1 MDDLG
6 TELAGGAGDAVMQ
19 SILTD
24 VPALAEDSTTAA
36 AVAFR
41 TVVPELPALADAER
55 ALLSEWLDRATTTGS

>member
-1 MDDLG
+1 MY
-6 TELAGGAGDAVMQ
+6 DAVMQ

-41 TVVPELPALADAER
+41 TVVPKLPMLTDAER
-55 ALLSEWLDRATTTGS
+55 ALLSEWLDRATDG